1 MWFYILLLLFA
12 SFCISWLSFELIR
25 LEAVHGKLI
34 SGRLVLFLL
43 DTTIFCL
50 FIKFL
55 HVFVIGVLFGYLS
68 AAVIRANGRD

>member
-34 SGRLVLFLL
+34 SGRLMLSLL
-43 DTTIFCL
+43 DTTLICL

-55 HVFVIGVLFGYLS
+55 NDFVL
-68 AAVIRANGRD
+68 